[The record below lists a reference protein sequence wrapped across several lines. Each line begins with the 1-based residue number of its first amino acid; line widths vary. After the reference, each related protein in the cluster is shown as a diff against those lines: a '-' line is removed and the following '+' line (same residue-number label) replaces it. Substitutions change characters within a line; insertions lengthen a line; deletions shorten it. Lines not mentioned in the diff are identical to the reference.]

1 MRVAVVCTDPG
12 VPVFGTKGAS
22 VHLQAVLRE
31 LLAAGHAVHVASPRL
46 DGEPLPGLHLHP
58 LPPVTGRDA
67 GRERSAQV
75 TDAAAAAVLD
85 RVAPDL
91 VYERYSLWGRTA
103 TAWAHV
109 RRVPSVLEVNAP
121 LPEEQ
126 ARHRTLHDR
135 AGAERVAVEALTAA
149 CAVVCVSEAV
159 AGWARSL
166 SLRPESVHV
175 EPNGVDTDR
184 VRPSGR
190 PPAPATG
197 STFTVGFVG
206 TLRPWHGAELLVDA
220 VARLATADPT
230 WRLLLVGDGPTAD
243 ALRAR
248 AADAGVPGAL
258 QLTGALPPAAVPAQ
272 LARMDVGVA
281 PYPAGEAYFS
291 PLKVFEYLAAG
302 LPVVATGVGQLPAV
316 LGGTPPLGVL
326 VPPDDV
332 DALAAAL
339 AALRADPAERARLAA
354 AGRRAA
360 VRRHTWRDVVR
371 RSVGYA
377 LAGAAAERAADRP
390 SRSPAGSRG

>member
-12 VPVFGTKGAS
+12 IPVFGTKGAS

-31 LLAAGHAVHVASPRL
+31 LLAVGSEVHVLSPRL
-46 DGEPLPGLHLHP
+46 EGQPLPGLHLHP

-67 GRERSAQV
+67 GRERSAQA

-103 TAWAHV
+103 TCWAHV

-135 AGAERVAVEALTAA
+135 AGAEAVAGEALSAA
-149 CAVVCVSEAV
+149 GAVVCVSEAV
-159 AGWARSL
+159 AQWARGVSL
-166 SLRPESVHV
+166 YPERVHV

-184 VRPSGR
+184 IRPSDR
-190 PPAPATG
+190 PAAPASG
-197 STFTVGFVG
+197 SPFTVGFVG
-206 TLRPWHGAELLVDA
+206 TLKPWHGTELLVDA
-220 VARLATADPT
+220 VARLAADDPS
-230 WRLLLVGDGPTAD
+230 WRLLLVGDGPMAD

-248 AADAGVPGAL
+248 VSVAGAAGAVET
-258 QLTGALPPAAVPAQ
+258 TGALPPAEVPTQ
-272 LARMDVGVA
+272 LHRMDVGVA

-302 LPVVATGVGQLPAV
+302 LPVVGTSVGQLPAV
-316 LGGTPPLGVL
+316 LSGDPPLGVL
-326 VPPDDV
+326 VPPGDV

-339 AALRADPAERARLAA
+339 VALRADPAGRARLAA

-360 VRRHTWRDVVR
+360 VERHAWRDVVH
-371 RSVGYA
+371 RSLGYA
-377 LAGAAAERAADRP
+377 LAGARAARAADRP
-390 SRSPAGSRG
+390 TAGSPR